1 MSLVDVR
8 SYFSTIA
15 SGLGYSK
22 HYDGFAT
29 DNIPATRFEK
39 TYHVQAFNFSGTPQN
54 QTMVNMSC
62 PATVRLFFKSTQDVD
77 AGILKATNAG
87 YTYIKSALGSE
98 NRLTQTN
105 VKNVIL
111 ENMSV
116 EPYASTNDNYIVCTL
131 NFRALIYLQIC

>member
-15 SGLGYSK
+15 SSLGYTK

-39 TYHVQAFNFSGTPQN
+39 TYHVEAFQFTGSPQN
-54 QTMVNMSC
+54 QTVVDLNGS
-62 PATVRLFFKSTQDVD
+62 AVVRLYFKGYQDVD
-77 AGILKATNAG
+77 TAISKATTAG
-87 YTYIKSALGSE
+87 YNYIRSALASE
-98 NRLTQTN
+98 NRLKQTN
-105 VKNVIL
+105 VKNVLL

-116 EPYASTNDNYIVCTL
+116 EPYASTNDNYVVCVLT
-131 NFRALIYLQIC
+131 FRTYLYLQIC

>member
-29 DNIPATRFEK
+29 NNIPSSRFEK
-39 TYHVQAFNFSGTPQN
+39 TYHVQAFEFGGSAQN
-54 QTMVNMSC
+54 QTVVDISA
-62 PATVRLFFKSTQDVD
+62 PVTVRLYFKGYQDVD
-77 AGILKATNAG
+77 LGISKATNAG
-87 YTYIKSALGSE
+87 YAFIRSALASE

-105 VKNVIL
+105 VKNVLL

-116 EPYASTNDNYIVCTL
+116 EPYASTNDNYIVCVLT
-131 NFRALIYLQIC
+131 FRTYLYLQIC